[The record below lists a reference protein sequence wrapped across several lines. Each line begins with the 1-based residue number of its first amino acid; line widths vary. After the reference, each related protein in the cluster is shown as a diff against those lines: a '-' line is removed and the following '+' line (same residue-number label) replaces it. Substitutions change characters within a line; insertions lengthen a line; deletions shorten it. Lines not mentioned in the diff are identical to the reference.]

1 MNYPAPFTQ
10 NQYDYMQRCFYSWFN
25 VAEGVYDYFTTEE

>member
-1 MNYPAPFTQ
+1 MNFPASFTK

-25 VAEGVYDYFTTEE
+25 VAEGG